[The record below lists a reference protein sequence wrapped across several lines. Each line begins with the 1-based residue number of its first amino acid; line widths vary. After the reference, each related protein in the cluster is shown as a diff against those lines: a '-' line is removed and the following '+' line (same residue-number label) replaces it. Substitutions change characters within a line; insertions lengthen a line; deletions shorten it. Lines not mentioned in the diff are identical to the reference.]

1 MTNPT
6 NPPIPTVAVL
16 CEAATQDG
24 GSTEGFRIVARLTAL
39 ETYEGLV
46 VPEETEGTFDAHGQ
60 CVLQLW
66 PNALGVA
73 GSAYRVQA
81 FDTAGRRWMNTT
93 AVVPNSDCRLEQI
106 IVAEPYPAI
115 DAAQQALIAAQGAL
129 ADVTAQ
135 AQAAAAAALV
145 AQDAEDGALAAET
158 AAQASA
164 AAAQAN
170 EEAAAASEAGASSSA
185 ATATGAATTATTAA
199 TAAQDARDA
208 AQVAASTATTQA
220 TAASQSAQAADASAD
235 AAAASEAAAAAS
247 ASTAQAQATAAAG
260 SANTAQAQ
268 AAAAQQAKTEAQAAA
283 GAAGAAAAQ
292 AEDAAET
299 ATAQATAATSAATAA
314 AGHATTALGHAD
326 TATTKATEA
335 ATSATLASTK
345 AGEASTSAAAA
356 AADRVQT
363 GLDVLAAA
371 ASEAAAASS
380 AQASADSAADAAQSA
395 YLAGENATAEAA
407 AAAIDA
413 VYSQLTDLKTQT
425 EYARDQA
432 LAGLGVADNSQA
444 LAALLGAIAYVTD
457 LALKG
462 ADGVA
467 ENRGTFR
474 ETDRA
479 ELYALMFGEL
489 LGKIGVIGRAV
500 AGGAIALG
508 AGTAGNPSLARLTDE
523 NTGLY
528 FPAADVLAL
537 VTAGLE
543 RLRIT
548 ADGRLGLGTTTPTGV
563 LDVAD
568 NKLRVRSAQTPAS
581 ATAAGNQGEIAWD
594 ANFVYVCT
602 ATNTWRRAALSTW

>member
-1 MTNPT
+1 MLPPNPA
-6 NPPIPTVAVL
+6 IPTVSVL

-24 GSTEGFRIVARLTAL
+24 SSVEGFRIVARLTAL

-46 VPEETEGTFDAHGQ
+46 VPEETEGTFDANGQ

-73 GSAYRVQA
+73 GSAYRI
-81 FDTAGRRWMNTT
+81 TATDASGRRWLNTT
-93 AVVPNSDCRLEQI
+93 AVVPNSACRLEQI
-106 IVAEPYPAI
+106 IVAEPYPAV

-129 ADVTAQ
+129 APVTAQ
-135 AQAAAAAALV
+135 AQAAAASALV

-164 AAAQAN
+164 AAAQAS
-170 EEAAAASEAGASSSA
+170 EQAAAASQDSASGHASA
-185 ATATGAATTATTAA
+185 AAGSALTAITAADEAEAASAAAQAAATTATTNAGEASTSSSLA
-199 TAAQDARDA
+199 TA
-208 AQVAASTATTQA
+208 
-220 TAASQSAQAADASAD
+220 
-235 AAAASEAAAAAS
+235 
-247 ASTAQAQATAAAG
+247 
-260 SANTAQAQ
+260 
-268 AAAAQQAKTEAQAAA
+268 
-283 GAAGAAAAQ
+283 
-292 AEDAAET
+292 
-299 ATAQATAATSAATAA
+299 
-314 AGHATTALGHAD
+314 
-326 TATTKATEA
+326 
-335 ATSATLASTK
+335 K
-345 AGEASTSAAAA
+345 AGEAATSAAAA

-363 GLDVLAAA
+363 GLDTQATAADRVQTGLDAATATEQAGIATTKATESATSASASQASANAA
-371 ASEAAAASS
+371 AS
-380 AQASADSAADAAQSA
+380 
-395 YLAGENATAEAA
+395 
-407 AAAIDA
+407 A
-413 VYSQLTDLKTQT
+413 VVSQLTDLKTQT

-432 LAGLGVADNSQA
+432 LAGLGAADNSQS

-508 AGTAGNPSLARLTDE
+508 AGTAGNPSLAQLTDE
-523 NTGLY
+523 NTGLF

-543 RLRIT
+543 RLRLT

>member
-1 MTNPT
+1 MAV
-6 NPPIPTVAVL
+6 PTVRVVCHVRDQAGMNVAGVQVRALLDTTEVYDGFLVPRLHEAVTDEAGA
-16 CEAATQDG
+16 CE
-24 GSTEGFRIVARLTAL
+24 LW
-39 ETYEGLV
+39 
-46 VPEETEGTFDAHGQ
+46 
-60 CVLQLW
+60 LW
-66 PNALGVA
+66 PNALGVKA
-73 GSAYRVQA
+73 SAYTVVALAPGQ
-81 FDTAGRRWMNTT
+81 GRPLFTVR

-106 IVAEPYPAI
+106 IVAEPYPAV

-129 ADVTAQ
+129 APVTAQ
-135 AQAAAAAALV
+135 AQAAAASALV

-164 AAAQAN
+164 AAAQAS
-170 EEAAAASEAGASSSA
+170 EQAAATSEASASSSA
-185 ATATGAATTATTAA
+185 TTATGAAQTA
-199 TAAQDARDA
+199 TAAADDAEAARDA
-208 AQVAASTATTQA
+208 AQAAATTSTEQA
-220 TAASQSAQAADASAD
+220 TAAGESAHAAGLSANLAALSEG
-235 AAAASEAAAAAS
+235 AAAGSESAAQGHATAAAAS
-247 ASTAQAQATAAAG
+247 ATTAQAQATE
-260 SANTAQAQ
+260 
-268 AAAAQQAKTEAQAAA
+268 AQQAKTDAQAAA
-283 GAAGAAAAQ
+283 GAAQTAAAQ
-292 AEDAAET
+292 AEDAADT
-299 ATAQATAATSAATAA
+299 ATSQANTATSAASAA
-314 AGHATTALGHAD
+314 ADYASTAGTHAAN
-326 TATTKATEA
+326 ATTKAGEA
-335 ATSATLASTK
+335 SASASLATTK

-363 GLDVLAAA
+363 GLDAQATA
-371 ASEAAAASS
+371 ASEAAAAGH
-380 AQASADSAADAAQSA
+380 AQAASDSADAAAQSA

-432 LAGLGVADNSQA
+432 LAGLGAADNSQS

-467 ENRGTFR
+467 DNRGTFR

-500 AGGAIALG
+500 AGGSIALG
-508 AGTAGNPSLARLTDE
+508 AGTAGIPSLARLTDE

-568 NKLRVRSAQTPAS
+568 NKLRVRTAQTPAS
-581 ATAAGNQGEIAWD
+581 ATAAGNQGEWAWD